1 MRSTLGILTILL
13 LAAQPAAAQAPLALD
28 IRGGAA
34 FPLEELEDVELDTG
48 GGLGAT
54 LAWQLQP
61 GFSLYGGWD
70 WTRFTTGEP
79 LGGIDLDVEMT
90 GYNFGVRF
98 ERPAHPALG
107 NLRYRVGAGG
117 LVSHIEV
124 EDGDGALVEDSE
136 HGLGF
141 EVEAGLL
148 IPLGMQWSL
157 VPGARFRSLSRD
169 LELVEVEIP
178 VDLRY
183 LQAEVGLQFTF

>member
-1 MRSTLGILTILL
+1 MRNTLGILTILL
-13 LAAQPAAAQAPLALD
+13 LAAQPVAAQGTWAVD
-28 IRGGAA
+28 VRGGAA
-34 FPLEELEDVELDTG
+34 FPVEELGDVELDTG

-54 LAWQLQP
+54 LAWQAHP
-61 GFSLYGGWD
+61 GFALYGGWD
-70 WTRFTTGEP
+70 WARFPTGEP
-79 LGGIDLDVEMT
+79 LAGADLDVEMT

-107 NLRYRVGAGG
+107 NLRYRIGAGG

-124 EDGDGALVEDSE
+124 EDGDGDLVEDSE

-148 IPLGMQWSL
+148 VPVGMQWSL
-157 VPGARFRSLSRD
+157 VPGVRFRTLSRD
-169 LELVEVEIP
+169 LELLEVDLP

-183 LQAEVGLQFTF
+183 VQAEVGVQFVF

>member
-1 MRSTLGILTILL
+1 MKNTLGILTILL
-13 LAAQPAAAQAPLALD
+13 LAAYPAAAQSPWAVD

-34 FPLEELEDVELDTG
+34 FPVEELGDVELDTG

-54 LAWQLQP
+54 LSWQVQP
-61 GFSLYGGWD
+61 EFALYGGWD
-70 WTRFTTGEP
+70 WANFTTGEP
-79 LGGIDLDVEMT
+79 LGGVEVDVEMT

-107 NLRYRVGAGG
+107 NLRYRIGAGG
-117 LVSHIEV
+117 LFSHIEV
-124 EDGDGALVEDSE
+124 EDDDGELVDDSE

-148 IPLGMQWSL
+148 IPVGMQWTL

-169 LELVEVEIP
+169 LELVEVELP

-183 LQAEVGLQFTF
+183 IQAEVGLQFTF